1 MLLGTR
7 LRLIRYGAQNQQ
19 KTSVFTRICVP
30 EAQGF
35 RVPMASF
42 LSLSYVLASILWL
55 FPSKCLAQDTASNP
69 QFHQYVIIPCVLQCF
84 LSALGGYVLLTKC
97 LAQDT
102 ERDPQFHQY
111 VIIPCILQCFTSALG
126 GYVLL
131 GTPPSGYV
139 LLGTGGYGLL
149 GRLRLLGTL
158 E

>member
-1 MLLGTR
+1 M
-7 LRLIRYGAQNQQ
+7 
-19 KTSVFTRICVP
+19 P

-55 FPSKCLAQDTASNP
+55 FPSKCLT
-69 QFHQYVIIPCVLQCF
+69 
-84 LSALGGYVLLTKC
+84 
-97 LAQDT
+97 QDT

-111 VIIPCILQCFTSALG
+111 VVIPGILKCFTSALG

-158 E
+158 EYVCTYVRMYACRHVRMYLCRYVCMYNCTIVRCTWYIVRST

>member
-19 KTSVFTRICVP
+19 KTNVFNLICVP

-55 FPSKCLAQDTASNP
+55 FPSKCLAQDT
-69 QFHQYVIIPCVLQCF
+69 
-84 LSALGGYVLLTKC
+84 
-97 LAQDT
+97 

-111 VIIPCILQCFTSALG
+111 CIIPCILQCFTSALG

-131 GTPPSGYV
+131 GTPPSGYA

-158 E
+158 EYILYIPTTSGSRLFGPA